1 MSDTPETDA
10 EEDAS
15 HNFAE
20 LVVPSSL
27 ARRLERE
34 RDEARAKLA
43 DWEDSAK
50 HVRSEWPDEQHCSC
64 VPILR
69 KLLKD
74 AERERDEA
82 REELHKASVEANA
95 LATSIQKAEYSDA
108 KEFELLGSVAG
119 VISQIDNMY
128 AGVRQQR
135 DEARD
140 TVEQL
145 TKHGLD
151 LMDANRTLK
160 RELKRLKGN
169 TK

>member
-27 ARRLERE
+27 SRRLER
-34 RDEARAKLA
+34 ARG
-43 DWEDSAK
+43 
-50 HVRSEWPDEQHCSC
+50 
-64 VPILR
+64 
-69 KLLKD
+69 
-74 AERERDEA
+74 EA
-82 REELHKASVEANA
+82 REELRKANVEANA
-95 LATSIQKAEYSDA
+95 LATSIQKAEYPDA

-135 DEARD
+135 DEAREAIRVLAEHGESEIQRITKERDEARD

-151 LMDANRTLK
+151 LMDTNRMLK
-160 RELKRLKGN
+160 RELKRLKEN